1 MHKSRFHE
9 IPRSHHWNG
18 RCFDICCQYCH
29 IYCVEEEVHVIFPLF
44 TGKLKKP
51 NLLTL
56 MNLKTS
62 QGDLKII
69 RRSAKHY
76 HDIGILLLND
86 HHGDRVDVIV
96 HDKMKANAIMLT
108 VYKEWIDEDPK
119 CSWDTLTECFRQCE
133 LTSLASS
140 IEQHFELPSPKGI
153 IHTCAAYPDQNI
165 L

>member
-1 MHKSRFHE
+1 M
-9 IPRSHHWNG
+9 
-18 RCFDICCQYCH
+18 
-29 IYCVEEEVHVIFPLF
+29 EEEVHVIFPLF

-76 HDIGILLLND
+76 HSIGILLLD
-86 HHGDRVDVIV
+86 DRHGDRVDVII
-96 HDKMKANAIMLT
+96 HDKMKQANAIMLT

-119 CSWDTLTECFRQCE
+119 CSWATLTECFRQCE

-153 IHTCAAYPDQNI
+153 IHITHTCAAYPDQNI
-165 L
+165 LYNNFQQQKLNGMKTMYHQSQK